1 MFEQASIIIDKR
13 HAFVDALNKLIQ
25 PVAKQFDFTDVIVK
39 YDQDQSIETLKQ
51 HLFTKQKVDI
61 LTQATTS
68 GPHKDD
74 IIVYFNRKKASQFA
88 SQGQQRL
95 LALSLKLSVLQYLK
109 NHQSQELVLL
119 LDDVLS
125 ELDETHQHQLLNY
138 EFKDHA
144 LIINSTQHYPHQ
156 DLDVIHVAKES

>member
-1 MFEQASIIIDKR
+1 MLIP
-13 HAFVDALNKLIQ
+13 VDLRDTI
-25 PVAKQFDFTDVIVK
+25 PIAKQFDFKDVIVK
-39 YDQDQSIETLKQ
+39 YEKDQSIEGLKQ

-61 LTQATTS
+61 LSQATTS

-74 IIVYFNRKKASQFA
+74 ITVYFNHKKASQFA

-125 ELDETHQHQLLNY
+125 ELDETHQQQLLNY

-144 LIINSTQHYPHQ
+144 LIINSTQNYSHQ
-156 DLDVIHVAKES
+156 QLDVMYITKES